1 MSDELQL
8 VRDFKSDI
16 IEPDQKTA
24 SRSFARVTQQR
35 AVRRLSGVRAGGY
48 RPAVAALALV
58 GAAAAI
64 GVISLS
70 AHGGR
75 AGVGSNSSP
84 TLSTSTKGGSQNS
97 GEGLQGLGPE
107 VTLAR
112 PLGLNGS
119 EMSLADAANE
129 LGAAVTLPDSTTVR
143 ASDAGPVWAA
153 SANDGEVSVA
163 VTFPQ
168 QGLIVQYQ
176 RPAMSDPLSHF
187 QSVVKDS
194 PGSEVVYLNGNVPAL
209 SIPLLPDG
217 SNWGSIEFVVGGT
230 VIVIM
235 GHNDESTLEGVANS
249 ILDQSSSN

>member
-8 VRDFKSDI
+8 VRAFKSDI

-35 AVRRLSGVRAGGY
+35 PVRRLSGVRAGGY

-97 GEGLQGLGPE
+97 GGMMGPGPALTLG
-107 VTLAR
+107 R
-112 PLGLNGS
+112 PLGLNGTQ
-119 EMSLADAANE
+119 MSLANAASE
-129 LGAAVTLPDSTTVR
+129 LGGAVILPNSSTVS

-153 SANDGEVSVA
+153 SGSDGEVAVA
-163 VTFPQ
+163 VTFPK

-176 RPAMSDPLSHF
+176 RPVPSDPVSYF
-187 QSVVKDS
+187 QSIVKDS
-194 PGSEVVYLNGNVPAL
+194 PGSKVVYLNGSVPAL
-209 SIPLLPDG
+209 SIPELPDG
-217 SNWGSIEFVVGGT
+217 SNWGAVQFVSGGA
-230 VIVIM
+230 VVAIM
-235 GHNDESTLEGVANS
+235 GHTDEATLEGVANS
-249 ILDQSSSN
+249 ILSRSAGS